1 MVEHLPFH
9 TFKKLDL
16 RIGKIISADRV
27 EGTDRLLKLKIDI
40 GKAEPC
46 ASVAGMAAYKSPHD
60 LEGKLVPVVTNLQP
74 VTIHGI
80 TSEVMILA
88 ADIKGR
94 PILLHPETETPPGT
108 KIR

>member
-1 MVEHLPFH
+1 MVEHLPFN

-16 RIGKIISADRV
+16 RIGKILSAHRV
-27 EGTDRLLKLKIDI
+27 EGTDHLLKLKIDI
-40 GKAEPC
+40 GEAQPRE
-46 ASVAGMAAYKSPHD
+46 SVAGMAAFKSPQE

-74 VTIHGI
+74 ATIRGI

-94 PILLHPETETPPGT
+94 PILLYPETEIPPGT